1 MVGDSGMVDSI
12 NPEAIINSAVTT
24 LISKKHGNLTDRLW
38 GKLLSHFPVMRADLA
53 GLDCNT
59 LCTDGKRIYYAPK
72 FVRDVCLDAIEEN
85 RINQLA
91 DTIKFYLAHELMH
104 VIYRNVASSRKDAT
118 FAIPGP
124 RDEAWEILHDMANIS
139 KDSIINARLKKE
151 FNFFLPPRKKRD
163 ENGNVIP
170 GRMYMSYIYEGDV
183 EKSWTQVFTEVCA
196 EVNRKL
202 AEAHGEKV
210 VIPDGF
216 YENITLFREL
226 YNKYHD
232 KDEQENRN
240 RNKPKNLDSSDP
252 GSSSSSASQKKKG
265 RSGEYDE
272 GELDKPGRNE
282 EGEQKD
288 FNSSGS
294 NSPNDLGSSNNSSS
308 SDNSSSGSNSPNDLD
323 SSNGSSSSNNSNN
336 SSSSSN
342 SSNSNTSNQ
351 EKQGQSSGGI
361 EDQIKNIVNKILN
374 GNSLIDNHDQNNI
387 EDVKK
392 KIDRVMNEIRHE
404 AARYRVGSDP
414 RQASFLITLAEQY
427 FRPQPEPWYVGIS
440 LLLKNKTNEGPQI
453 RERVQPVEMLT
464 QVMTGNS
471 VVGFDKRSRQ
481 LDIAFAVDTSGSMSD
496 EAMIVGVLKIL
507 GYLERN
513 IPKGSLG
520 HRFIFAQVDAGI
532 EEWRKMRIP
541 SKEYQEF
548 KKAISSEGFRRAG
561 CGGTRFE
568 PFFQKIAEMKK
579 KPDAV
584 VVFSDMQLFDYPEVE
599 RACQKFKNNIV
610 WLCSEE
616 SIPDEFYK
624 YKIGR
629 AYDASSMIDEIV
641 ISR

>member
-24 LISKKHGNLTDRLW
+24 LVSRKHGNLTDRLW

-53 GLDCNT
+53 GIDCDT
-59 LCTDGKRIYYAPK
+59 LCTDGKRIYYDPK
-72 FVRDVCLDAIEEN
+72 FVRDICLDAIEEN
-85 RINQLA
+85 QINKLA
-91 DTIKFYLAHELMH
+91 DVIKFLLSHELMH
-104 VIYRNVASSRKDAT
+104 VIYRNITPDEKDTT

-124 RDEAWEILHDMANIS
+124 MDKAWEVLHNMANMAQ
-139 KDSIINARLKKE
+139 DAIINARLKKE
-151 FNFFLPPRKKRD
+151 FGIFPSGCNKRD
-163 ENGNVIP
+163 EEGNVVKK
-170 GRMYMSYIYEGDV
+170 YKFCLYEGDV
-183 EKSWTQVFTEVCA
+183 EKSWTQAFIETCA
-196 EVNRKL
+196 SANREL
-202 AEAHGEKV
+202 AKELGEKV
-210 VIPDGF
+210 TIPDGY
-216 YENITLFREL
+216 YENIALFREL
-226 YNKYHD
+226 FNRCRKEHKQGKGD
-232 KDEQENRN
+232 NMPEN
-240 RNKPKNLDSSDP
+240 
-252 GSSSSSASQKKKG
+252 
-265 RSGEYDE
+265 SG
-272 GELDKPGRNE
+272 
-282 EGEQKD
+282 
-288 FNSSGS
+288 FSGS
-294 NSPNDLGSSNNSSS
+294 GFQGQSGKENEPEEQNSGGSFDSQDQSEKEEQNEQNSA
-308 SDNSSSGSNSPNDLD
+308 SSSGS
-323 SSNGSSSSNNSNN
+323 
-336 SSSSSN
+336 
-342 SSNSNTSNQ
+342 
-351 EKQGQSSGGI
+351 QGQSNKEDKLKGQNSAGSSGSQKERQDQPADGI
-361 EDQIKNIVNKILN
+361 EDKIRKAIEKVLS
-374 GNSLIDNHDQNNI
+374 GNATMDNHDQNVI

-414 RQASFLITLAEQY
+414 RQASILITLAERY
-427 FRPQPEPWYVGIS
+427 FRTKPEPWYVGIS

-471 VVGFDKRSRQ
+471 VVGFDKKSRQ

-496 EAMIVGVLKIL
+496 EAMIAGVLKIL

-513 IPKGSLG
+513 IPKGSHG

-532 EEWRKMRIP
+532 EEWQEMRIP

-599 RACQKFKNNIV
+599 RACQKFRNNIV

-629 AYDASSMIDEIV
+629 AYDASSMIDEIA

>member
-1 MVGDSGMVDSI
+1 MDNSV
-12 NPEAIINSAVTT
+12 NPEAIINSAVTSLT
-24 LISKKHGNLTDRLW
+24 SKRRGGLTDRLW

-104 VIYRNVASSRKDAT
+104 IIYRNVASSRKDAT

-124 RDEAWEILHDMANIS
+124 RDKAWEILHDMANTS

-288 FNSSGS
+288 FNSSG
-294 NSPNDLGSSNNSSS
+294 L
-308 SDNSSSGSNSPNDLD
+308 NSPNDLD
-323 SSNGSSSSNNSNN
+323 SSNDSSSSNNSNN
-336 SSSSSN
+336 SSSGSN

-351 EKQGQSSGGI
+351 EKQGQPSDGI

-404 AARYRVGSDP
+404 AARYRIGSDP
-414 RQASFLITLAEQY
+414 RQASILITLAEQY

-440 LLLKNKTNEGPQI
+440 LLLKNKTSEGPQI
-453 RERVQPVEMLT
+453 RERVLPVEMLT

-471 VVGFDKRSRQ
+471 VVGFDRKSRQ
-481 LDIAFAVDTSGSMSD
+481 LDIAFAVDTSGSMSN
-496 EAMIVGVLKIL
+496 EAMITGVLKIL

-513 IPKGSLG
+513 IPKGSQG
-520 HRFIFAQVDAGI
+520 HRFIFAQVDAGV
-532 EEWRKMRIP
+532 EEWREMRIP
-541 SKEYQEF
+541 SKEYHAF

-568 PFFQKIAEMKK
+568 PFFKKIAEMKK

-584 VVFSDMQLFDYPEVE
+584 VVFSDMELFDYPEVE
-599 RACQKFKNNIV
+599 KACQKFRNNIV

-629 AYDASSMIDEIV
+629 AYDASSMIDEIT
-641 ISR
+641 IAR

>member
-24 LISKKHGNLTDRLW
+24 LVSKKHGNLTDRLW

-53 GLDCNT
+53 GIDCDT
-59 LCTDGKRIYYAPK
+59 LCTDGKRIYYDPK
-72 FVRDVCLDAIEEN
+72 FVRDICLDAIEEN
-85 RINQLA
+85 QINKLA
-91 DTIKFYLAHELMH
+91 DVIKFLLSHELMH
-104 VIYRNVASSRKDAT
+104 VIYRNITPDEKDAT

-124 RDEAWEILHDMANIS
+124 MDKAWEVLHNMANMAQ
-139 KDSIINARLKKE
+139 DAIINARLKKE
-151 FNFFLPPRKKRD
+151 FGIFPSGHNKRD
-163 ENGNVIP
+163 KEGNVVKK
-170 GRMYMSYIYEGDV
+170 YKFCLYEGDV
-183 EKSWTQVFTEVCA
+183 EKSWTQVFIETCA
-196 EVNRKL
+196 SANREL
-202 AEAHGEKV
+202 AKELGEKV
-210 VIPDGF
+210 AIPDGY
-216 YENITLFREL
+216 YENIALFREL
-226 YNKYHD
+226 FNRCRKEHKQGKGD
-232 KDEQENRN
+232 NMPEN
-240 RNKPKNLDSSDP
+240 
-252 GSSSSSASQKKKG
+252 
-265 RSGEYDE
+265 SG
-272 GELDKPGRNE
+272 
-282 EGEQKD
+282 
-288 FNSSGS
+288 SSGS
-294 NSPNDLGSSNNSSS
+294 GFQDQSGKENEPEEQNSGGSFDSQDQSEKEEQNEQNSA
-308 SDNSSSGSNSPNDLD
+308 SSSGS
-323 SSNGSSSSNNSNN
+323 
-336 SSSSSN
+336 
-342 SSNSNTSNQ
+342 
-351 EKQGQSSGGI
+351 QGQSNKEDKLKGQNSAGSSGSQKERQDQPADGI
-361 EDQIKNIVNKILN
+361 EDKIRKAIEKVLS
-374 GNSLIDNHDQNNI
+374 GNATMDNHDQNVI

-404 AARYRVGSDP
+404 AARYRIGSDP
-414 RQASFLITLAEQY
+414 RQASILITLAERY
-427 FRPQPEPWYVGIS
+427 FRTKPEPWYVGIS

-453 RERVQPVEMLT
+453 RKRVQPVEMLT

-471 VVGFDKRSRQ
+471 VVGFDKKSRQ

-496 EAMIVGVLKIL
+496 EAMIAGVLKIL

-532 EEWRKMRIP
+532 EEWREMRIP

-548 KKAISSEGFRRAG
+548 KRAISSEGFRRAG

-599 RACQKFKNNIV
+599 RACQKFRNNIV

-629 AYDASSMIDEIV
+629 AYDASSMIDEIA

>member
-1 MVGDSGMVDSI
+1 MVGDSGMADSI

-24 LISKKHGNLTDRLW
+24 LVSKKHGNLTDRLW

-53 GLDCNT
+53 GIDCDT
-59 LCTDGKRIYYAPK
+59 LCTDGKRIYYDPK
-72 FVRDVCLDAIEEN
+72 FVRDICLDTIEEN
-85 RINQLA
+85 QINKLA
-91 DTIKFYLAHELMH
+91 DVIKFLLSHELMH
-104 VIYRNVASSRKDAT
+104 VIYRNITPDEKDTT

-124 RDEAWEILHDMANIS
+124 MDKAWEVLHNMANMAQ
-139 KDSIINARLKKE
+139 DAIINARLKKE
-151 FNFFLPPRKKRD
+151 FGIFPSGCNKRD
-163 ENGNVIP
+163 EEGNIVKK
-170 GRMYMSYIYEGDV
+170 YKFCLYEGDV
-183 EKSWTQVFTEVCA
+183 EKSWTQAFIETCA
-196 EVNRKL
+196 SVNEEMAKEL
-202 AEAHGEKV
+202 GEKV
-210 VIPDGF
+210 TIPDGY
-216 YENITLFREL
+216 YENIALFREL
-226 YNKYHD
+226 F
-232 KDEQENRN
+232 NRCC
-240 RNKPKNLDSSDP
+240 K
-252 GSSSSSASQKKKG
+252 
-265 RSGEYDE
+265 EH
-272 GELDKPGRNE
+272 
-282 EGEQKD
+282 
-288 FNSSGS
+288 
-294 NSPNDLGSSNNSSS
+294 
-308 SDNSSSGSNSPNDLD
+308 
-323 SSNGSSSSNNSNN
+323 
-336 SSSSSN
+336 
-342 SSNSNTSNQ
+342 NQ
-351 EKQGQSSGGI
+351 PADGI
-361 EDQIKNIVNKILN
+361 EDKIRKAIEKVLS
-374 GNSLIDNHDQNNI
+374 GNATMDNHDQNVI

-404 AARYRVGSDP
+404 AARYRIGSDP
-414 RQASFLITLAEQY
+414 RQASILITLAERY
-427 FRPQPEPWYVGIS
+427 FRTKPEPWYVGIS
-440 LLLKNKTNEGPQI
+440 LLIKNKTSEGPQI

-496 EAMIVGVLKIL
+496 EAMITGVLKIL

-513 IPKGSLG
+513 VPKGSQG
-520 HRFIFAQVDAGI
+520 YRFIFAQVDAGI
-532 EEWRKMRIP
+532 EEWREMRIP

-599 RACQKFKNNIV
+599 RACQKFRNNIV

>member
-1 MVGDSGMVDSI
+1 MVGDRGMDNSV
-12 NPEAIINSAVTT
+12 NPEAIINSAVTSLT
-24 LISKKHGNLTDRLW
+24 SKRRGGLTDRLW
-38 GKLLSHFPVMRADLA
+38 GKLLSHFPVVRADLA
-53 GLDCNT
+53 GIGCDT
-59 LCTDGKRIYYAPK
+59 LCTNGKMIFYNPK
-72 FVRDVCLDAIEEN
+72 FVRDICLDAQEEN

-104 VIYRNVASSRKDAT
+104 IIYRNIAPNRKEET
-118 FAIPGP
+118 FVIPGP
-124 RDEAWEILHDMANIS
+124 RDKAWEILHDMANTS
-139 KDSIINARLKKE
+139 ADSVINARLKKE
-151 FNFFLPPRKKRD
+151 FNFFLKPRKVRD

-170 GRMYMSYIYEGDV
+170 GYVRVSYIYEGDV

-196 EVNRKL
+196 EVNRIL
-202 AEAHGEKV
+202 AEENGEKV

-216 YENITLFREL
+216 YENIALFRKL
-226 YNKYHD
+226 YNKYKD
-232 KDEQENRN
+232 KDEQENR
-240 RNKPKNLDSSDP
+240 RNKPKNIDSSSP

-272 GELDKPGRNE
+272 GSPSEPGRNE
-282 EGEQKD
+282 EGERKD
-288 FNSSGS
+288 FNS
-294 NSPNDLGSSNNSSS
+294 P
-308 SDNSSSGSNSPNDLD
+308 GSNSPNDLD
-323 SSNGSSSSNNSNN
+323 SSDNSSSSDNSNN
-336 SSSSSN
+336 SSSGSN

-351 EKQGQSSGGI
+351 EKQGQKQGQSFGGI
-361 EDQIKNIVNKILN
+361 EDQIKNIINKILN
-374 GNSLIDNHDQNNI
+374 GNSLIDDHDKNNI

-404 AARYRVGSDP
+404 AARHRAGSDP
-414 RQASFLITLAEQY
+414 RQASILITLAEQY

-471 VVGFDKRSRQ
+471 VVGFDRRSRQ
-481 LDIAFAVDTSGSMSD
+481 LDIAFALDTSGSMSD
-496 EAMIVGVLKIL
+496 EAMIAGVLKIL

-513 IPKGSLG
+513 IPRGSLG
-520 HRFIFAQVDAGI
+520 HRFIFAQVDAGV
-532 EEWRKMRIP
+532 EEWREMRIP
-541 SKEYQEF
+541 SKEYHAF

-568 PFFQKIAEMKK
+568 PFFKKIAEMKK

-584 VVFSDMQLFDYPEVE
+584 VVFSDMQLFDYPDVE
-599 RACQKFKNNIV
+599 RVCQKFRNNIV

-629 AYDASSMIDEIV
+629 AYDASSMIDEIT
-641 ISR
+641 IAR